1 MNNRKEEKYMNQL
14 IDKIV
19 NYFLKWDGSD
29 EDAPTMEL
37 SIKELRLIADMNL
50 ERGRLL
56 KKLNKANSS
65 LETSEKTLKKIK
77 DIIQEEEHH
86 HETSNS
92 TSNPYPNQANSDKLS
107 RIRKTISD
115 MENNNLAR

>member
-1 MNNRKEEKYMNQL
+1 MNQL